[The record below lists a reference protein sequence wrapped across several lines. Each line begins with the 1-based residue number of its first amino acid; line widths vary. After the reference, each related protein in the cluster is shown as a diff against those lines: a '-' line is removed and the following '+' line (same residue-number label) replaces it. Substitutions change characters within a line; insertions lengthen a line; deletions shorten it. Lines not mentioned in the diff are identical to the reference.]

1 MGPSSLYKNDVK
13 KGAPDEWLKIPAQ
26 TGLRAE
32 ILAKGSAEIYK
43 HTSDSSTRTTA
54 SPERLTSK
62 RFLPM
67 KFGLDLPPQ
76 QRVYGGFFVYS
87 FCMGSLPPRL
97 PDLQRMMQI
106 EEGAL
111 GFGLIGAAAGTL
123 VSLSFFGPILE
134 RIGYRRSILTLI
146 PLLALLYAIAS
157 FAGGPLAFFL
167 LLFPVGIVIGGIEII
182 LNLEADRTEHMIG
195 HRIMNRAHAFWS
207 FGFFSA
213 GIISALV
220 AQSGLSPQTH
230 LFLMVPLV
238 IVGVALILGRFDPA
252 PHRTGT
258 SDEKPPQFAVP
269 TMAIMVLVAVTLSA
283 MIMEGAGIDW
293 AAIYMRDVFA
303 VSPFLSGFAVAL
315 GAGAQAVTRFFADP
329 FVERYSPTAVSRV
342 LLGVLGVGVL
352 LVFFAPSDWL
362 ALVGFAL
369 MGVGTSVIFPLAMS
383 AAAQLTDR
391 PAPTNV
397 ASLAQISFVAFL
409 LGPPLLGYVAE
420 HFGIRW
426 SFGVGLPLVILS
438 IVCAGALGTKPLKHE
453 VE

>member
-1 MGPSSLYKNDVK
+1 
-13 KGAPDEWLKIPAQ
+13 
-26 TGLRAE
+26 
-32 ILAKGSAEIYK
+32 
-43 HTSDSSTRTTA
+43 
-54 SPERLTSK
+54 
-62 RFLPM
+62 M
-67 KFGLDLPPQ
+67 KCGLDLPPQ
-76 QRVYGGFFVYS
+76 QRVYAGFFVYS

-106 EEGAL
+106 EEGPL

-123 VSLSFFGPILE
+123 VSLGFFGPILE
-134 RIGYRRSILTLI
+134 RIGYRRAILTLI

-182 LNLEADRTEHMIG
+182 LNLEADRTEHMIR

-220 AQSGLSPQTH
+220 AQSGLSPQIH

-269 TMAIMVLVAVTLSA
+269 TMAIMALVAVTLSA

-303 VSPFLSGFAVAL
+303 VPPFLSGFAVAL

-329 FVERYSPTAVSRV
+329 FVERYSPTTVSRV
-342 LLGVLGVGVL
+342 LLRVLGVGVL

-438 IVCAGALGTKPLKHE
+438 IVCARALGTKPLKHE

>member
-1 MGPSSLYKNDVK
+1 
-13 KGAPDEWLKIPAQ
+13 
-26 TGLRAE
+26 
-32 ILAKGSAEIYK
+32 
-43 HTSDSSTRTTA
+43 
-54 SPERLTSK
+54 
-62 RFLPM
+62 M

-76 QRVYGGFFVYS
+76 QRVYAGFFVYS

-97 PDLQRMMQI
+97 PDLQRMMQVK
-106 EEGAL
+106 EGLL
-111 GFGLIGAAAGTL
+111 GFGLIGTAAGTL
-123 VSLSFFGPILE
+123 VSLGFSGAIIE
-134 RIGYRRSILTLI
+134 RIGYRRSILTLL

-157 FAGGPLAFFL
+157 FASGPLAFFL
-167 LLFPVGIVIGGIEII
+167 LLFPVGLAIGGIEII

-213 GIISALV
+213 GVLSALA
-220 AQSGLSPQTH
+220 AQSGISPQIH
-230 LFLMVPLV
+230 MLLMVPLV
-238 IVGVALILGRFDPA
+238 IVGVATILGRFDPA
-252 PHRTGT
+252 PHRAGS
-258 SDEKPPQFAVP
+258 SDEKPPKVAVP
-269 TMAIMVLVAVTLSA
+269 TMAIMALVAVTLSA
-283 MIMEGAGIDW
+283 MVMEGAGIDW

-315 GAGAQAVTRFFADP
+315 GAGAQAATRFFADP
-329 FVERYSPTAVSRV
+329 FVERYSPTVVSRV
-342 LLGVLGVGVL
+342 LLLVLGVGVV
-352 LVFFAPSDWL
+352 LVFFAPNNWL

-391 PAPTNV
+391 PAATNV

-438 IVCAGALGTKPLKHE
+438 IVCARAVGTKPLEHK
-453 VE
+453 VD

>member
-1 MGPSSLYKNDVK
+1 M
-13 KGAPDEWLKIPAQ
+13 
-26 TGLRAE
+26 
-32 ILAKGSAEIYK
+32 
-43 HTSDSSTRTTA
+43 
-54 SPERLTSK
+54 
-62 RFLPM
+62 RFG
-67 KFGLDLPPQ
+67 FDLPPQ

-97 PDLQRMMQI
+97 PELQRMMQVQ
-106 EEGAL
+106 EGAL
-111 GFGLIGAAAGTL
+111 GFGLIGITAGTL
-123 VSLSFFGPILE
+123 ISLSCAGPILE
-134 RIGYRRSILTLI
+134 RIGYRRAILTLI
-146 PLLALLYAIAS
+146 PLLALLYAMAS
-157 FAGGPLAFFL
+157 FARGPMAFFL
-167 LLFPVGIVIGGIEII
+167 LLFPVGLVLGGIEII
-182 LNLEADRTEHMIG
+182 LNLEADRTEHMLG

-220 AQSGLSPQTH
+220 AQSGLSPQIH
-230 LFLMVPLV
+230 LFLMVPPV
-238 IVGVALILGRFDPA
+238 IAGVALLLGRFDPA
-252 PHRTGT
+252 PHRTGS
-258 SDEKPPQFAVP
+258 SDETPPRFARP

-315 GAGAQAVTRFFADP
+315 GAGAQAVTRYFADR
-329 FVERYSPTAVSRV
+329 FVERYSPTVVSRV
-342 LLGVLGVGVL
+342 LLGGLGVGVL
-352 LVFFAPSDWL
+352 LVFFAPNDWL

-369 MGVGTSVIFPLAMS
+369 MGAGTAVIFPLAMS
-383 AAAQLTDR
+383 SAAQLTDR
-391 PAPTNV
+391 PAATNV

-426 SFGVGLPLVILS
+426 SFGVGLPLVVLS
-438 IVCAGALGTKPLKHE
+438 FVCARALGTKPLKHE

>member
-1 MGPSSLYKNDVK
+1 
-13 KGAPDEWLKIPAQ
+13 
-26 TGLRAE
+26 
-32 ILAKGSAEIYK
+32 
-43 HTSDSSTRTTA
+43 
-54 SPERLTSK
+54 
-62 RFLPM
+62 M

-76 QRVYGGFFVYS
+76 KRVYAGFFVYS

-106 EEGAL
+106 KEGLL
-111 GFGLIGAAAGTL
+111 GFGLIGVAAGTL
-123 VSLSFFGPILE
+123 VSLGFSGPILE

-220 AQSGLSPQTH
+220 AQSGLSPQIH
-230 LFLMVPLV
+230 LLLMVPLV

-258 SDEKPPQFAVP
+258 SDDKPPQVAVP
-269 TMAIMVLVAVTLSA
+269 TMAIMALVAVTLSA

-303 VSPFLSGFAVAL
+303 VPPFLSGFAVAL

-342 LLGVLGVGVL
+342 LLWVLGMGVL
-352 LVFFAPSDWL
+352 LVFFAPSHWL

-438 IVCAGALGTKPLKHE
+438 IVCARALGTKPLKHE

>member
-1 MGPSSLYKNDVK
+1 
-13 KGAPDEWLKIPAQ
+13 
-26 TGLRAE
+26 
-32 ILAKGSAEIYK
+32 
-43 HTSDSSTRTTA
+43 
-54 SPERLTSK
+54 
-62 RFLPM
+62 
-67 KFGLDLPPQ
+67 
-76 QRVYGGFFVYS
+76 
-87 FCMGSLPPRL
+87 MGSLPPRL
-97 PDLQRMMQI
+97 PDLQRMMRI
-106 EEGAL
+106 KEGLL

-123 VSLSFFGPILE
+123 VSLGLSGPILE

-167 LLFPVGIVIGGIEII
+167 LLFPVGIAIGGIEII

-220 AQSGLSPQTH
+220 AQSGLSPRIH
-230 LFLMVPLV
+230 LLLMVPLV

-258 SDEKPPQFAVP
+258 SDEKPPQVAVP
-269 TMAIMVLVAVTLSA
+269 TMAIMTLVAVTLSA

-303 VSPFLSGFAVAL
+303 VPPFLSGFAVAL

-342 LLGVLGVGVL
+342 LLRVLGVGVL

-369 MGVGTSVIFPLAMS
+369 IGVGTSVIFPLAMS

-438 IVCAGALGTKPLKHE
+438 IVCARALGTKPLKHE

>member
-1 MGPSSLYKNDVK
+1 
-13 KGAPDEWLKIPAQ
+13 
-26 TGLRAE
+26 
-32 ILAKGSAEIYK
+32 
-43 HTSDSSTRTTA
+43 
-54 SPERLTSK
+54 
-62 RFLPM
+62 M

-76 QRVYGGFFVYS
+76 QRVYVGFCVYS

-106 EEGAL
+106 KEGLL
-111 GFGLIGAAAGTL
+111 GFGLIGTAAGTL
-123 VSLSFFGPILE
+123 VSLSFSGPILE

-157 FAGGPLAFFL
+157 FADGSLAFFL

-182 LNLEADRTEHMIG
+182 LNLEADRTEHLIG

-220 AQSGLSPQTH
+220 AQSGLSPRIH
-230 LFLMVPLV
+230 LFLMVPVVTL
-238 IVGVALILGRFDPA
+238 GVVSILGRFDPA

-258 SDEKPPQFAVP
+258 SNEKPPQVAVP
-269 TMAIMVLVAVTLSA
+269 TMAIMALVAVTLSA

-303 VSPFLSGFAVAL
+303 VPPFLSGFAVAL
-315 GAGAQAVTRFFADP
+315 GAGAQALTRFFADP
-329 FVERYSPTAVSRV
+329 FVERYSPTAVSRA
-342 LLGVLGVGVL
+342 LLRVLGVGAL

-362 ALVGFAL
+362 ALVGFAM

-391 PAPTNV
+391 PASTNV

-426 SFGVGLPLVILS
+426 SFGIGLPLVILS
-438 IVCAGALGTKPLKHE
+438 IACAKALGKQPLKNE

>member
-1 MGPSSLYKNDVK
+1 
-13 KGAPDEWLKIPAQ
+13 
-26 TGLRAE
+26 
-32 ILAKGSAEIYK
+32 
-43 HTSDSSTRTTA
+43 
-54 SPERLTSK
+54 
-62 RFLPM
+62 M

-76 QRVYGGFFVYS
+76 QRVYAGFFVYS

-97 PDLQRMMQI
+97 PDLQRMMQV
-106 EEGAL
+106 EEGPL

-123 VSLSFFGPILE
+123 VSLGFFGPILE

-220 AQSGLSPQTH
+220 AQSGLSPQIH

-258 SDEKPPQFAVP
+258 SDEKPPQFAAP
-269 TMAIMVLVAVTLSA
+269 TMAIMALVAVTLSA

-303 VSPFLSGFAVAL
+303 VPPFLSGFAVAL

-329 FVERYSPTAVSRV
+329 FVERYSPTTVSRV
-342 LLGVLGVGVL
+342 LLRVLGVGVL

-438 IVCAGALGTKPLKHE
+438 IVCARALGTKPLKHE

>member
-1 MGPSSLYKNDVK
+1 M
-13 KGAPDEWLKIPAQ
+13 
-26 TGLRAE
+26 
-32 ILAKGSAEIYK
+32 
-43 HTSDSSTRTTA
+43 
-54 SPERLTSK
+54 
-62 RFLPM
+62 
-67 KFGLDLPPQ
+67 
-76 QRVYGGFFVYS
+76 YGGFFVYS
-87 FCMGSLPPRL
+87 FSMGSLPPRL
-97 PDLQRMMQI
+97 PDLQRTMQI

-134 RIGYRRSILTLI
+134 RIGYRRSILTMI

-157 FAGGPLAFFL
+157 FAEGPLSFFV
-167 LLFPVGIVIGGIEII
+167 LLFPVGLVIGGIEII

-195 HRIMNRAHAFWS
+195 YRIMNRAHAMWS

-213 GIISALV
+213 GIISALA
-220 AQSGLSPQTH
+220 AQSGLSPQIQF
-230 LFLMVPLV
+230 FLMVPLV

-258 SDEKPPQFAVP
+258 SDEKPSHFTMP

-293 AAIYMRDVFA
+293 SAIYMRDVFA

-329 FVERYSPTAVSRV
+329 FVERYSPIAVARV

-352 LVFFAPSDWL
+352 LVFFAPIDWL

-369 MGVGTSVIFPLAMS
+369 MGVGTAVIFPLAMS

-391 PAPTNV
+391 PASTNV
-397 ASLAQISFVAFL
+397 ASLAQVSFVAFL

-420 HFGIRW
+420 AFGIRW
-426 SFGVGLPLVILS
+426 SFGLGLPLVILS

>member
-1 MGPSSLYKNDVK
+1 
-13 KGAPDEWLKIPAQ
+13 
-26 TGLRAE
+26 
-32 ILAKGSAEIYK
+32 
-43 HTSDSSTRTTA
+43 
-54 SPERLTSK
+54 
-62 RFLPM
+62 M
-67 KFGLDLPPQ
+67 KFGLNLPPQ

-182 LNLEADRTEHMIG
+182 LNLEADRTEHVIG

-220 AQSGLSPQTH
+220 AQSGLSPQIH

-252 PHRTGT
+252 PHRTGA
-258 SDEKPPQFAVP
+258 SNEKPPHFAVP

-342 LLGVLGVGVL
+342 LLGVLGAGVL

-362 ALVGFAL
+362 ALAGFAL

-426 SFGVGLPLVILS
+426 SFGIGLPLVLVS

>member
-1 MGPSSLYKNDVK
+1 
-13 KGAPDEWLKIPAQ
+13 
-26 TGLRAE
+26 
-32 ILAKGSAEIYK
+32 
-43 HTSDSSTRTTA
+43 
-54 SPERLTSK
+54 
-62 RFLPM
+62 M
-67 KFGLDLPPQ
+67 KFGLNLPPQ
-76 QRVYGGFFVYS
+76 QKVYGGFFIYS

-106 EEGAL
+106 GEGAL
-111 GFGLIGAAAGTL
+111 GFGLIGAAAGLL

-146 PLLALLYAIAS
+146 PLLSLLYAIAS
-157 FAGGPLAFFL
+157 LAGGPLVFFL
-167 LLFPVGIVIGGIEII
+167 LLFPVGVVMGGIEII
-182 LNLEADRTEHMIG
+182 LNLEADRTEQMIG

-220 AQSGLSPQTH
+220 AQSGLSPHVH

-238 IVGVALILGRFDPA
+238 AVGVALILGNFDPA

-258 SDEKPPQFAVP
+258 SNEKPPHFAVP

-293 AAIYMRDVFA
+293 AAIYMRNVFA

-342 LLGVLGVGVL
+342 LLGVLGLGVV
-352 LVFFAPSDWL
+352 LVFFAANDWL

-426 SFGVGLPLVILS
+426 SFGIGLPLVILS
-438 IVCAGALGTKPLKHE
+438 FACARSLGTKPVKNE
-453 VE
+453 VEQPAAARRP